1 MARKKAA
8 VIVEPEAKAEGPDFS
23 ALLASVPIEVWPIG
37 DILMDPNNANIHDR
51 RSVESIRGSVAK
63 FGQVEPLLIRKATSM
78 LIAGEGRLI
87 AMKELGFTHVEVRPL
102 PVDATTA
109 AMLSLALNQTAK
121 HSHFDF
127 ENVAA
132 QLKGFKA
139 DGQDISVLGWADY
152 ELDPLLN
159 ATWKPPDLSPL
170 PSGNGEKENQTH
182 PHAVIFS
189 EEQWPVIVEAAN
201 KVRSMENDL
210 TIKEARCLELIVADW
225 LSRN

>member
-8 VIVEPEAKAEGPDFS
+8 AVIDEPTPREAEFREMIS
-23 ALLASVPIEVWPIG
+23 LIPIEVWPI
-37 DILMDPNNANIHDR
+37 DDVLLDPNNANIHDR
-51 RSVESIRGSVAK
+51 RSIDAIRGSVAK
-63 FGQVEPLLIRKATSM
+63 FGQVEPLLIRKATSI

-127 ENVAA
+127 ESVAA
-132 QLKGFKA
+132 QLKGFKS

-152 ELDPLLN
+152 ELEPLLN
-159 ATWKPPDLSPL
+159 ATAKPTD
-170 PSGNGEKENQTH
+170 GKADGKEYDE
-182 PHAVIFS
+182 S
-189 EEQWPVIVEAAN
+189 
-201 KVRSMENDL
+201 
-210 TIKEARCLELIVADW
+210 VADEVKYCKCPQCGHEW
-225 LSRN
+225 PA